1 MRDEEKK
8 RDFHEK
14 KSRLKV
20 AVALGDCVW
29 GSYWKGE
36 PDARGAVVGT
46 QALKLLE
53 TQVERGVDALG
64 VITISRGCFERCCSN
79 KKTPPYQDL
88 DDKKSRPDARG
99 AVVGTQ
105 SLELLKQQVEPDLD
119 DKRSGIQVAVGIGD
133 CVNSR

>member
-46 QALKLLE
+46 Q
-53 TQVERGVDALG
+53 
-64 VITISRGCFERCCSN
+64 
-79 KKTPPYQDL
+79 
-88 DDKKSRPDARG
+88 
-99 AVVGTQ
+99 